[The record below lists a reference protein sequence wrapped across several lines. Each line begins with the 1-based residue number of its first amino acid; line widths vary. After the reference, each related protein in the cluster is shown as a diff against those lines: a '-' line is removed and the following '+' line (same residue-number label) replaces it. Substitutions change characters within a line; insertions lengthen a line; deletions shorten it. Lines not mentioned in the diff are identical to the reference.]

1 MSEEFE
7 KKLKQ
12 KIITLKAKQT
22 SQSQLEDKNKMLE
35 ITLTDNK
42 KALKKLKSEIDELL
56 HDVERSEMTLND
68 MKLKQ
73 KHKEE
78 EDVQLRIEIER
89 RIREEIEIKRKVE
102 EEISK
107 MKKTSYEEE
116 EEEREEENDDE
127 VSKNSD
133 RSSYCDL
140 CEKQLCDTTSLKK
153 HLLSKQHLKIVE
165 EMEKKSKELNKKRK
179 AIPKAVRTT
188 LWNIHFS
195 EDKAKG
201 NCKVCDG
208 EIKISNFE
216 AGHVI
221 ASACGGSD
229 NLDNLL
235 PLCSLCNKSMGT
247 ENLLDF
253 KTKYFSKTTKSKTD

>member
-12 KIITLKAKQT
+12 KVSTLRAKQA
-22 SQSQLEDKNKMLE
+22 SQSQLEDKNKIIE
-35 ITLTDNK
+35 TTLVDNK
-42 KALKKLKSEIDELL
+42 KALKKLKNEIEELL
-56 HDVERSEMTLND
+56 NDVESSERTLND
-68 MKLKQ
+68 MKLMQ

-78 EDVQLRIEIER
+78 EEVQLRIQIER
-89 RIREEIEIKRKVE
+89 KIREEMEIKRKVE
-102 EEISK
+102 EEMSK

-116 EEEREEENDDE
+116 GKIEEEDDK
-127 VSKNSD
+127 VSHKSD
-133 RSSYCDL
+133 RCSYCDV
-140 CEKQLCDTTSLKK
+140 CDKQMSDNTSLKK
-153 HLLSKQHLKIVE
+153 HLQSKQHLKVVD
-165 EMEKKSKELNKKRK
+165 EMEKQSKELTKKRK

-221 ASACGGSD
+221 ASASGGTD

>member
-12 KIITLKAKQT
+12 KMTILKAKKA
-22 SQSQLEDKNKMLE
+22 SQSQLEDRNKILE
-35 ITLTDNK
+35 TTLADNK
-42 KALKKLKSEIDELL
+42 KTLKKLKGEIDELEDNIESL
-56 HDVERSEMTLND
+56 EMTFND

-73 KHKEE
+73 KQKEE
-78 EDVQLRIEIER
+78 EEALLRIEIER

-107 MKKTSYEEE
+107 IRITTTTTTYVEEE
-116 EEEREEENDDE
+116 EEHEREGEDDD
-127 VSKNSD
+127 KN
-133 RSSYCDL
+133 SYCDV
-140 CEKQLCDTTSLKK
+140 CDKQLCDTNSLKK
-153 HLLSKQHLKIVE
+153 HLQSKQHLKVVE
-165 EMEKKSKELNKKRK
+165 DKKNSSEEKHQKKRK

-216 AGHVI
+216 AGHII
-221 ASACGGSD
+221 ASASGGTD

-253 KTKYFSKTTKSKTD
+253 KAKYFSKSKSKTD